1 MARLVHYVV
10 TVNLDTGEVA
20 IDDDTAVARFQDGLV
35 WDDHEN
41 EWRGET
47 EDELHDGYKIIRP
60 LIYGSE

>member
-10 TVNLDTGEVA
+10 VVDLETGEVS
-20 IDDDTAVARFQDGLV
+20 IDNDTADARFPDGLL

-47 EDELHDGYKIIRP
+47 EDELHEGYKIIRP
-60 LIYGSE
+60 LIYGDE